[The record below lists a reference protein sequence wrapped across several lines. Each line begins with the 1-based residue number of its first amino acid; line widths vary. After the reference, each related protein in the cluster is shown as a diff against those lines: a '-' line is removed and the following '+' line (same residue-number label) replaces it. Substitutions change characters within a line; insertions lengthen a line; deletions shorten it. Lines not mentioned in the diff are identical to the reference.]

1 LNKEFKA
8 EGESTMK
15 KGIHPNYQACTV
27 TCVSCGSTFETGSIK
42 KEIKVDTCANC
53 HPFYT
58 GKRRFVQAE
67 GRVDKFNKKWGL
79 KSTEEK

>member
-1 LNKEFKA
+1 
-8 EGESTMK
+8 MK
-15 KGIHPNYQACTV
+15 KDIHPNYQTCTV
-27 TCVSCGSTFETGSIK
+27 TCVSCGSTFETGSVK